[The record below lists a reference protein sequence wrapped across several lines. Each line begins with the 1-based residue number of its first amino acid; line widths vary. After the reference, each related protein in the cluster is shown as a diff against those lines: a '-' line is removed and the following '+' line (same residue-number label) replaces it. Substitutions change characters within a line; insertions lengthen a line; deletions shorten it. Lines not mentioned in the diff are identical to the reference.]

1 MLGARL
7 AAPRPP
13 RGRACQLQLYESPLP
28 SGRVRC
34 SPARCPKRELNE
46 STLDQSGS
54 GSDIA
59 TRLVVRPRWPSTLT
73 GTPQE
78 QFRCE
83 LLYGYGLVLLS
94 S

>member
-1 MLGARL
+1 M
-7 AAPRPP
+7 
-13 RGRACQLQLYESPLP
+13 Q
-28 SGRVRC
+28 SGTVPETRDVER
-34 SPARCPKRELNE
+34 E